1 MTGEMRPPEEQLMAG
16 VQEEVRG
23 TDVCV
28 LGRDA
33 KEINAGN
40 MGSMAQFHVPC
51 MFQAG
56 STAGAL
62 LRAEPSPAQHAWVW
76 VGGGFY
82 PTPFKQCSTWEA
94 AEPGQNSVSQAVQ
107 HRWSE

>member
-1 MTGEMRPPEEQLMAG
+1 MAG

-40 MGSMAQFHVPC
+40 MGSMAQWLLLVPSWQHSGC
-51 MFQAG
+51 LSERGAFTCTPCLGMGWRCSVPHSIQAVFNVG
-56 STAGAL
+56 SSTARPDL
-62 LRAEPSPAQHAWVW
+62 SI
-76 VGGGFY
+76 
-82 PTPFKQCSTWEA
+82 
-94 AEPGQNSVSQAVQ
+94 PG
-107 HRWSE
+107 WSERTQLSGSLVC